1 MQLCSILSSVNTV
14 PVMFADMVE
23 AHHAILKTFA
33 SQHDI
38 AAILVEGV
46 PRAFCA
52 GNYFRALSWYP
63 FCGTSAFVNQGP
75 LHARSMRKCCM
86 SSYDSIGDGRKLQ

>member
-1 MQLCSILSSVNTV
+1 MIAV

-23 AHHAILKTFA
+23 AHHAALKTFA

-52 GNYFRALSWYP
+52 GEHSR
-63 FCGTSAFVNQGP
+63 GTTSVAHLCIHGRT
-75 LHARSMRKCCM
+75 LHARSVAHNAHV
-86 SSYDSIGDGRKLQ
+86 L